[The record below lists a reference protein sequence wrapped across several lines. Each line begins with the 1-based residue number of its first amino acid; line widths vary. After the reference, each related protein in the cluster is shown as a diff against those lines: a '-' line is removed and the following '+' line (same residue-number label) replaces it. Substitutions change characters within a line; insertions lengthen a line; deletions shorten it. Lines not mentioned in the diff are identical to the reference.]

1 MHFKLFK
8 SRQHQ
13 EPALVGGDAVGPAC
27 GPGAR
32 QRPHQALVLAPVL
45 PTGLGSHPGDLGPHR
60 ASRVWEAPASHS
72 CLALAWLEQHHGET
86 TTLGSTGSSSR
97 FDGMAAEQAGKL
109 SQCCVTPVP
118 TSIP

>member
-13 EPALVGGDAVGPAC
+13 EPALVDGDVVSPVC
-27 GPGAR
+27 GPGAG
-32 QRPHQALVLAPVL
+32 QRPRQALVLPS
-45 PTGLGSHPGDLGPHR
+45 GLGSHPGDLGPHR
-60 ASRVWEAPASHS
+60 ASRAWEAPAPHS
-72 CLALAWLEQHHGET
+72 CLALAWLEQHHGEK
-86 TTLGSTGSSSR
+86 TTLGSTASSSR

-109 SQCCVTPVP
+109 SQCCVTPAP